1 MTNLFNQ
8 IIADNKV
15 REDWNISVKNCFKNK
30 GEATKQGNHKVLK
43 LLEHMM
49 KQKIR
54 TCLLLSFNP
63 CQENVDAFY
72 LGKRCMLMISIN
84 AKIGG
89 LVYCMENLHGK

>member
-30 GEATKQGNHKVLK
+30 GEAAKQGNHKVLK

-49 KQKIR
+49 KE
-54 TCLLLSFNP
+54 L
-63 CQENVDAFY
+63 
-72 LGKRCMLMISIN
+72 
-84 AKIGG
+84 
-89 LVYCMENLHGK
+89 